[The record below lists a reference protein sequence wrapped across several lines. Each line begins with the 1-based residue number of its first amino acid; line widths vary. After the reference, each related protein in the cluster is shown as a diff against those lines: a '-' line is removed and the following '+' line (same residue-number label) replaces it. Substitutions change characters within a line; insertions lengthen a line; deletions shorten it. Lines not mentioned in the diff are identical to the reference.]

1 MARQELDV
9 TTCAINDSAA
19 QTETLRAA
27 GTTGTDGWYLDGID
41 QDEMAVVYVRET
53 AGVTGIVWIKAG
65 DFDANSQGDK
75 AVIVGGNEPRVIG
88 PLEGARFRTSTGTI
102 NVDLG
107 ITGIVTGIKLP

>member
-9 TTCAINDSAA
+9 TTCAINGSAA
-19 QTETLRAA
+19 QTETERADGA
-27 GTTGTDGWYLDGID
+27 TGPNGYYLDGLD

-53 AGVTGIVWIKAG
+53 AGVTGYVWIKSG
-65 DFDANSQGDK
+65 DFDAKSQGDL
-75 AVIVGGNEPRVIG
+75 AVIVGGDEARVIG

-107 ITGIVTGIKLP
+107 VTGIVTGIKLP